1 LPDVLK
7 KLMRTKK
14 MKKSGEAVEAM
25 LAKIEHAV
33 NHPELYPVE
42 PLPEEELSLESID
55 LDVNFDIDVDFDF
68 DFSAPVPERKPGEPA
83 MVISA
88 PGTKKVTIR
97 IPNRIIDAF
106 KANTKVSGGRY
117 QTKMIRALEKAAM
130 DLPR

>member
-1 LPDVLK
+1 
-7 KLMRTKK
+7 MRTKK
-14 MKKSGEAVEAM
+14 KKIMDEAVKAI

-42 PLPEEELSLESID
+42 PLPEEEWSLESID
-55 LDVNFDIDVDFDF
+55 LDVDFEI
-68 DFSAPVPERKPGEPA
+68 DFSAPWPDRVVSPSAP
-83 MVISA
+83 VISA

-117 QTKMIRALEKAAM
+117 QTKMIRALEKAAQE
-130 DLPR
+130 LPK